1 MALWAV
7 QRREGGQ
14 VAIRMAHAHDMPR
27 RVVFDDADPS
37 VWREEWR
44 CHGCATWFERG
55 AVTLVPSG
63 REVGGAPEMHPYC
76 APCLRAAGV
85 RSADSTPPRHGR
97 ARRAQ
102 LGNAILPAAT
112 SATSGLSIR
121 KPDRGA

>member
-85 RSADSTPPRHGR
+85 RSSDSTPPRHRGP
-97 ARRAQ
+97 RRQ
-102 LGNAILPAAT
+102 T
-112 SATSGLSIR
+112 Q
-121 KPDRGA
+121 